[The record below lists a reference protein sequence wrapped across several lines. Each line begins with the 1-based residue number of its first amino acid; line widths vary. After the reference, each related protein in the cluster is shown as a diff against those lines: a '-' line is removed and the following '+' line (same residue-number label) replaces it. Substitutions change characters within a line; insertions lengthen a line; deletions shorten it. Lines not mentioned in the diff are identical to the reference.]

1 MRKIGRRSLLASVV
15 GAGAMAVADADTP
28 QSKKAPRK
36 LANPAD
42 LDRAAAAP
50 VLKVD
55 GLTSPVIIESMKL
68 LKKDREYMVH
78 VRSKD
83 GAEGVSLT
91 NPPRAQYLDP
101 VFHWQGRARPGS
113 TAARP
118 LPLEQQLQDVRA
130 GVVERTGVGRVR
142 HSRHAGADRQQ
153 AHRRFVG
160 RRRAAGGSVLRG
172 QRQARHHAGTGDRVA
187 QEAAG
192 GN

>member
-1 MRKIGRRSLLASVV
+1 MRTIGRRSLLAGVV

-68 LKKDREYMVH
+68 LKKDRDYMVH

-91 NPPRAQYLDP
+91 NPPRAPYLDHVFQQLVAPFFIGKDGHVLFIDKTVRPSTHVDDIAAKQKLLESFQHCRLP
-101 VFHWQGRARPGS
+101 VPVLGFGRHGRA
-113 TAARP
+113 
-118 LPLEQQLQDVRA
+118 
-130 GVVERTGVGRVR
+130 
-142 HSRHAGADRQQ
+142 
-153 AHRRFVG
+153 
-160 RRRAAGGSVLRG
+160 LRG
-172 QRQARHHAGTGDRVA
+172 R
-187 QEAAG
+187 
-192 GN
+192 